1 MQFTQH
7 QFALSD
13 FGVSWLVDWTD
24 GCRMLPL
31 LRRSVSCWL
40 WAEMG
45 TTAHFDPGA
54 QPHDHSCAAGCCSLL
69 EEFTGLGMVEVIC
82 GSLKLSC
89 EIAIC
94 AWSLQAL
101 NLLKLVSAVLS
112 TIGTELFLVASM
124 PYKHKVQRWSIGH
137 QKKLRC
143 VHGRMAVFSWAWQGQ
158 RTASQQIGFS
168 RLFLWGLYAK
178 IKESLAFL
186 FTAALKAWW
195 NCHGAFQ
202 ALSQSSLSA
211 LWADYGVEG
220 MPFSSIVSQPRI

>member
-1 MQFTQH
+1 
-7 QFALSD
+7 
-13 FGVSWLVDWTD
+13 
-24 GCRMLPL
+24 
-31 LRRSVSCWL
+31 
-40 WAEMG
+40 MG

-69 EEFTGLGMVEVIC
+69 KEFTGLGMVEVIC

-137 QKKLRC
+137 QKKNA
-143 VHGRMAVFSWAWQGQ
+143 VSAWPHGRV
-158 RTASQQIGFS
+158 
-168 RLFLWGLYAK
+168 
-178 IKESLAFL
+178 
-186 FTAALKAWW
+186 
-195 NCHGAFQ
+195 
-202 ALSQSSLSA
+202 
-211 LWADYGVEG
+211 
-220 MPFSSIVSQPRI
+220 

>member
-1 MQFTQH
+1 
-7 QFALSD
+7 
-13 FGVSWLVDWTD
+13 
-24 GCRMLPL
+24 
-31 LRRSVSCWL
+31 
-40 WAEMG
+40 MG

-143 VHGRMAVFSWAWQGQ
+143 VHGRMAVFS
-158 RTASQQIGFS
+158 
-168 RLFLWGLYAK
+168 
-178 IKESLAFL
+178 
-186 FTAALKAWW
+186 
-195 NCHGAFQ
+195 
-202 ALSQSSLSA
+202 
-211 LWADYGVEG
+211 
-220 MPFSSIVSQPRI
+220 